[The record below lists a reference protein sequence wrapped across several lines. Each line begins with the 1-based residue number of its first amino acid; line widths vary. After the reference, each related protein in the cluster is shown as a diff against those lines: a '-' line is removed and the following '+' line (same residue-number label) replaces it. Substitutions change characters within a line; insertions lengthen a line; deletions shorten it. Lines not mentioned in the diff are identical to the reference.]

1 MIPRFFGGG
10 SFICIAEMPGT
21 AKKGMEEGSMEEQEV
36 SAVELEDGSYTVEV
50 ELEGGTGR
58 ASVTSPAELTV
69 QDGEATARV
78 EWSSSKYD
86 YMVVGEEKYLPIQEE
101 GNSTFEIPVLVFDEP
116 MTVIA
121 DTTAMSVPH
130 EVAYTLTFDSDSIV
144 SGASEARE
152 KAGIAVGV
160 VLFVAVAAAVLWGRK
175 RKRNGKK

>member
-144 SGASEARE
+144 SGAYEARE